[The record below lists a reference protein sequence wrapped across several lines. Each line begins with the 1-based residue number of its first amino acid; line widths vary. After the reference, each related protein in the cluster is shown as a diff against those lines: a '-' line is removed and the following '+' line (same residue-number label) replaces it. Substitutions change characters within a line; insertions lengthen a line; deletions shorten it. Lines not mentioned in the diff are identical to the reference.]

1 MPSLEDLIVDT
12 LANLRSVR
20 ADYDEAVFI
29 TDFSD
34 KAQAR
39 HVEVLEARVEILT
52 DQLDTYLGQV
62 PHHMAA

>member
-34 KAQAR
+34 KAQLR

-52 DQLDTYLGQV
+52 DQLDTYLSQV

>member
-1 MPSLEDLIVDT
+1 MPSLEDRIIHT

-52 DQLDTYLGQV
+52 DQLDTYLSQV
-62 PHHMAA
+62 PHHVAA